1 MQKSM
6 IQEKSLQTKYE
17 ITSYLVVLYI
27 TRKEPNVMFFGEA
40 NYARKHIIPVKSNCY
55 ALFSMH
61 PSIA

>member
-1 MQKSM
+1 M

-17 ITSYLVVLYI
+17 TYLVVLYI

>member
-1 MQKSM
+1 MQRSM
-6 IQEKSLQTKYE
+6 IQEKSLQTKYD
-17 ITSYLVVLYI
+17 TYLVVLYI